1 MALWGNK
8 DSKTATGTVS
18 ITTGGA
24 VTGSSTAFTTQ
35 AKIGNIIK
43 VGSDEYVITTIT
55 DDVTA
60 TVISGITGATPVA
73 KTGQSYA
80 LSEKPSFTA
89 QESLGDT
96 SKVFGVDA
104 AEVSEGSND
113 VVEITIANA
122 GTGYKEVPNVT
133 FASGAQTATA
143 TISGG
148 SLATVTITGSGAY
161 SSAPAV
167 YIDVPRRTIPTS
179 GVDTTGNEFTYAAHG
194 IANAQRVR
202 YSNGGGTSITGLTN
216 GTTYYAVRTAANK
229 FKLAPTLEAA
239 SAEVVTDIVDI
250 SGTGNNAQ
258 FFDLLDDTT
267 ASVIAVLGSGA
278 GGTQVTHA
286 GWVKRT
292 VGTGGRAGRVFYETL
307 VAGGSITGDASDD
320 IQFADN

>member
-8 DSKTATGTVS
+8 DSKTASGTVT
-18 ITTGGA
+18 IGTDGA

-55 DDVTA
+55 DDTTA

-80 LSEKPSFTA
+80 LSEKPSFVA
-89 QESLGDT
+89 KESLGDT
-96 SKVFGVDA
+96 SKVFGVDT
-104 AEVSEGSND
+104 AEIVSGSND

-148 SLATVTITGSGAY
+148 SLATVTITGTGAY

-194 IANAQRVR
+194 ITTGQRLR
-202 YSNGGGTSITGLTN
+202 YSNGGSTSITGLTHN
-216 GTTYYAVRTAANK
+216 TTYYAVKTAANK
-229 FKLAPTLEAA
+229 FKLAA
-239 SAEVVTDIVDI
+239 SLADATADVAVIVDI

-267 ASVIAVLGSGA
+267 ATVIAVLGSGA

-307 VAGGSITGDASDD
+307 VAGGSITGDAADD
-320 IQFADN
+320 IQFTDN

>member
-8 DSKTATGTVS
+8 DSKTASGTVS

-24 VTGSSTAFTTQ
+24 VTGSSTAFTTE

-43 VGSDEYVITTIT
+43 VGTNEYVITTIT
-55 DDVTA
+55 DDTHA

-80 LSEKPSFTA
+80 LSEKPSFVA

-161 SSAPAV
+161 SSAPDV

-179 GVDTTGNEFTYAAHG
+179 GVDTSGNEFTYAAHG
-194 IANAQRVR
+194 IDNGQRLR
-202 YSNGGGTSITGLTN
+202 YNDGGSTSITGLTS
-216 GTTYYAVRTAANK
+216 GTTYYAVKTAANK
-229 FKLAPTLEAA
+229 FKLAA
-239 SAEVVTDIVDI
+239 SLADATADIAVIVDI

-258 FFDLLDDTT
+258 FFDLLDETT
-267 ASVIAVLGSGA
+267 ATVTAVLGSGA

-286 GWVKRT
+286 GWVRRT

-307 VAGGSITGDASDD
+307 VAGGSITGDAADD
-320 IQFADN
+320 IQFPDN